1 MGIKVWGLS
10 DATLR
15 FHICSLWCPWPVH
28 PQRLSNSS
36 CLWFICAADRDV
48 AFEGGQRLQSVTG
61 SEAASG
67 TWPFDADGAS
77 SPVAHVLTPVH
88 TGAAL

>member
-1 MGIKVWGLS
+1 M
-10 DATLR
+10 
-15 FHICSLWCPWPVH
+15 
-28 PQRLSNSS
+28 
-36 CLWFICAADRDV
+36 WFICAADRDV